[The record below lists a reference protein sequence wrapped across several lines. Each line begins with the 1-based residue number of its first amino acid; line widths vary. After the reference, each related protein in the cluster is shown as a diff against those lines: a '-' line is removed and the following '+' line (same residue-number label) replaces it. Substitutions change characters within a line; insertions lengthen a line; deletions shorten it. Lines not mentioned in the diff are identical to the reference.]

1 MKTSIRTSGQ
11 LGPALKQLRK
21 AKAWSQLELGRRIG
35 LSQERIS
42 AIENNPEKVTFDQ
55 LLTVMMALEAEFNV
69 ELLTSPAAN
78 TVKESSSTSTRTT
91 KPKESW

>member
-11 LGPALKQLRK
+11 LGPVLKQLRK

-55 LLTVMMALEAEFNV
+55 LLTVMMALEAEFSV
-69 ELLTSPAAN
+69 EPLTSPAAS
-78 TVKESSSTSTRTT
+78 TVNESSSTSTRTT